1 MEGMQKHESTK
12 TRIASGAERVLPWAI
27 GGAVLACFFALV
39 RDSYFIRAYSDCY
52 NWLEFA
58 KNFGREFTRSRW
70 PYGFP
75 LFLRGALEVAGPYW
89 VFLVNLPVMVALFAV
104 TAWFGT
110 LLRRD
115 DGVGAG
121 AGALPTG
128 WAFLAVWIP
137 VLVADAASF
146 TRYLNPYR
154 DPLSYVLVM
163 LSTVL
168 FVRALAKRRTWGVA
182 AAGAVLGL
190 ASSVREP
197 SVFMVLPF
205 LVYGVWT
212 WVGAKKEIALW
223 KMVGAFAL
231 GLAAALVPLLVQ
243 TYLTTH
249 QVLLPPQASLES
261 QVVPGVHFKW
271 EVFAPTGYAA
281 WVYYTKHELWL
292 LLLAAAGLVAAVRRR
307 NRLVLALAVPAA
319 VMYAVFYTFYWTF
332 VIRYYYVAVLFL
344 VLAAG
349 YGVQTFLEWLC
360 VRWPRRGRTAGWAL
374 LAVAACVTG
383 GRLLA
388 SRRDCHPHQVPQAKA
403 FAEAFGEACPDATVV
418 FAPRFLCEWVDWFM
432 PHASHPMP
440 SPGPTGE
447 GRSAFLRAELG
458 PRLERGEVL
467 VAAVWDGE
475 EVDGELDDPFLRRAF
490 DRIPAGELDPVA
502 YCAFDYARKP
512 IHFYRIAPWSLH
524 RTELAWRAPCGE
536 PYWYMVDTGDPA
548 EEAAGPISVTVDGVR
563 QPKPLTHGGAQV
575 GAGLPRECDGGAGT
589 AVAESAG
596 LLPREMRV
604 ATGSLEEPLTLD
616 FRFYSA
622 FDHRWR
628 LRGEVQ
634 PADERFH
641 IGPRVPS
648 AVEVEIPVPWPERG
662 GVVLEWDVLSSYKG
676 RGGFVDVG
684 AHEDGRW
691 LAGVHVPADRL
702 IAKLIVPLPDDP
714 ERDVRTVRLEVED
727 RSEAG
732 PGDPPPCV
740 ELYQVRIHRRP
751 AGYPVEIRF
760 DGKGDA
766 IHAVAGFHPAEGRGS
781 GAFRWTDG
789 AAEAAVYAP
798 PGRGRDVEVRI
809 AYSTAGVPPDVNGDG
824 HLHVSWDGAAVE
836 GTIERTKDGGVD
848 FVWSAVLPAERVG
861 AETPHRLRME
871 SPPWKPADYGS
882 RDARTLGVGV
892 RRIELVE
899 VGEGDKMSENQE

>member
-1 MEGMQKHESTK
+1 
-12 TRIASGAERVLPWAI
+12 VLPWAV

-39 RDSYFIRAYSDCY
+39 RESYFIRAYSDCY

-75 LFLRGALEVAGPYW
+75 LFLRGALAVAGPYR
-89 VFLVNLPVMVALFAV
+89 VFLVNLPVMLALFAL

-115 DGVGAG
+115 DGAGEGAV
-121 AGALPTG
+121 ALPAG
-128 WAFLAVWIP
+128 WAFLSVWIP
-137 VLVADAASF
+137 VLAADAASF

-154 DPLSYVLVM
+154 DPLSYVLVVF
-163 LSTVL
+163 SAVL
-168 FVRALAKRRTWGVA
+168 FVRSLAKRRTWGVA
-182 AAGAVLGL
+182 TAGAVLGL

-197 SVFMVLPF
+197 SVFMAVPF
-205 LVYGVWT
+205 LAYGLWT
-212 WVGAKKEIALW
+212 WAGAKEEIPLW
-223 KMVGAFAL
+223 KTAGAFAL

-261 QVVPGVHFKW
+261 QVVPGVHFKR

-281 WVYYTKHELWL
+281 WVHYTKHELWL

-319 VMYAVFYTFYWTF
+319 VMYAAFYTFYWTF
-332 VIRYYYVAVLFL
+332 VIRYFYVAVLFL
-344 VLAAG
+344 VLVAG
-349 YGVQTFLEWLC
+349 YGVQTFLGWLC
-360 VRWPRRGRTAGWAL
+360 ERWPRRGRMAGWVL
-374 LAVAACVTG
+374 LAAGACAAG

-388 SRRDCHPHQVPQAKA
+388 SRWDFQPHQVPQAKA
-403 FAEAFGEACPDATVV
+403 FAAAFGEVCPDASEV
-418 FAPRFLCEWVDWFM
+418 FAPRFLCEWIDWFM
-432 PHASHPMP
+432 PYPSHPMP

-458 PRLERGEVL
+458 PRLERGERL

-475 EVDGELDDPFLRRAF
+475 ETAEGLDDPFLRRAF
-490 DRIPAGELDPVA
+490 DRIPAGVLDPVP
-502 YCAFDYARKP
+502 YCAHDYARKP
-512 IHFYRIAPWSLH
+512 IHFYRIAPWSRH
-524 RTELAWRAPCGE
+524 RTELAWPAPSGE
-536 PYWYMVDTGDPA
+536 RYWYMLDTGDPA
-548 EEAAGPISVTVDGVR
+548 EAEAAPIEVSVDDVR
-563 QPKPLTHGGAQV
+563 QPGTVAHGGAQV
-575 GAGLPRECDGGAGT
+575 GAGLPREGGGEGT

-596 LLPREMRV
+596 LLPRDMRV
-604 ATGSLEEPLTLD
+604 AAGSLDEPVTLD

-628 LRGEVQ
+628 LRGEVL

-662 GVVLEWDVLSSYKG
+662 GAVLEWDVLSSCKI
-676 RGGFVDVG
+676 RGGFVEVG
-684 AHEDGRW
+684 AYEDGRR
-691 LAGVHVPADRL
+691 LAGVRMPADRRV
-702 IAKLIVPLPDDP
+702 AKLVVPLPDDP

-727 RSEAG
+727 RPAPEN
-732 PGDPPPCV
+732 PDEPPPGI

-751 AGYPVEIRF
+751 AAYPVEIRF

-766 IHAVAGFHPAEGRGS
+766 IHAFEGFHPAEGRGS

-798 PGRGRDVEVRI
+798 VGSGRDVELRI
-809 AYSTAGVPPDVNGDG
+809 AYSTAGVPADANADG
-824 HLHVSWDGAAVE
+824 ELRVSWDGDAVE
-836 GTIERTKDGGVD
+836 GTIERTDEGGKV
-848 FVWSAVLPAERVG
+848 FIWSAVLPAERVG

-882 RDARTLGVGV
+882 RDSRTLGVGV
-892 RRIELVE
+892 RRIELAE
-899 VGEGDKMSENQE
+899 AGEGTVEAQGAAGKSSP